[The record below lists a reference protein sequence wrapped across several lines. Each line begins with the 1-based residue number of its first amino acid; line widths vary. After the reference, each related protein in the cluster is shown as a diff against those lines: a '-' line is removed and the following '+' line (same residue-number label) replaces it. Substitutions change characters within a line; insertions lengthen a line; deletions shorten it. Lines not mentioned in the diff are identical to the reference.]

1 MDNVTI
7 IKDKINV
14 KPYSPSIGG
23 VITGINLSKKLNE
36 LELKFVKDC
45 FFKYQVLF
53 FQNQDEIPPDIHI
66 DLGKEFGNL
75 HYHPAAPTM
84 HGYPEI
90 FEIHT
95 HKNSKISD
103 GSENFHSDVS
113 CDEEP
118 PLGTMLQLH
127 ILPDTGGD
135 TLFTNMYK
143 AYDSL
148 SESMKSFLQ
157 KLKAW
162 HESEHIYKGRYAE
175 RGVSDKDI
183 NCPSALHPVV
193 RTHPE
198 TKRKA
203 IFVNRNFTTKIDGL
217 SESESNSI
225 LNFLYDHCE
234 KLEYQIRYRWNK
246 NDMAFW
252 DNRCTMHRAMWDYH
266 PMERKGRRVT
276 IKGEKPF

>member
-1 MDNVTI
+1 MDNVSI

-135 TLFTNMYK
+135 TLFTNMYM

-198 TKRKA
+198 TKKE
-203 IFVNRNFTTKIDGL
+203 KQ
-217 SESESNSI
+217 
-225 LNFLYDHCE
+225 FL
-234 KLEYQIRYRWNK
+234 
-246 NDMAFW
+246 
-252 DNRCTMHRAMWDYH
+252 
-266 PMERKGRRVT
+266 
-276 IKGEKPF
+276 